1 MLEWNSQ
8 NQWTRISGDEDT
20 HPPPPYN
27 VVVALE
33 QGTRPLSAVN
43 AALMQVTLAHDGLSG
58 SSATALGT

>member
-1 MLEWNSQ
+1 MGGPP
-8 NQWTRISGDEDT
+8 TGISGDGG
-20 HPPPPYN
+20 PLAPPPYN